1 MAIKSSS
8 QTGAT
13 ATDPNQRLIRM
24 LQATPEQLAAIDRV
38 LTGQVEAAKPASN
51 GPLLMQVRDAAK
63 LLGVHRATIWR
74 LVKAGRLTPVPLL
87 GAVRIRRDEIEG
99 IALGKEAA

>member
-1 MAIKSSS
+1 MK
-8 QTGAT
+8 GEMMT
-13 ATDPNQRLIRM
+13 ANSNDRLMRV
-24 LQATPEQLAAIDRV
+24 LQATPEQLAMIDRA
-38 LTGQVEAAKPASN
+38 LEGRSEERAARS

-87 GAVRIRRDEIEG
+87 GGVRIRREEIEG
-99 IALGKEAA
+99 IVLGKGRHEQPE